1 MRLPEENRSIGY
13 FGQLRKDYLRQVH
26 PARYQIL
33 FLRGELWN
41 YLADLNEQAQER
53 LDTIMEQIKEAKG
66 VTEKLKAESQLEWLQ
81 KINSIRNRAE
91 EIVNHEMIYW

>member
-1 MRLPEENRSIGY
+1 M
-13 FGQLRKDYLRQVH
+13 RQVH

-66 VTEKLKAESQLEWLQ
+66 VTEKLKAE
-81 KINSIRNRAE
+81 
-91 EIVNHEMIYW
+91 

>member
-66 VTEKLKAESQLEWLQ
+66 VTEKLKMQNAMEWVGLMNNIRDSAEKIVLET
-81 KINSIRNRAE
+81 
-91 EIVNHEMIYW
+91 IVYV